1 MIDEQASTVSAGIEP
16 CRPPLGMPPAAWDP
30 ELSEA
35 TVPISQYF
43 WIIQRQRWKII
54 AAIMTCVVVTLL
66 VSVRLTP
73 VYESTTTVDVD
84 RRMPTGILGQEAA
97 QLVNNDADQFLA
109 TQVKLIQSDSVL
121 RPVVNRYK
129 LREREKDA
137 VEAPGTGKPAEVEE
151 APVVLKK
158 LRVTRPPNT
167 YLLLISYRS
176 PDRRLAA
183 NVSNS
188 IAQSYLEHTY
198 NIRYKAAAGLSQ
210 FMERQ
215 LEELKAKMERSS
227 AALAQFE
234 RELSVINP
242 EEKINILS
250 NRLVQLN
257 TEYTNAQAERL
268 KKEAA
273 FNSVKT
279 GTMEAAQVSTQGE
292 ALKKLTK
299 TWPKRSG
306 TLQN

>member
-1 MIDEQASTVSAGIEP
+1 MIDEQASTMSAGIEP
-16 CRPPLGMPPAAWDP
+16 CRPPLAMPPAAWDP

-137 VEAPGTGKPAEVEE
+137 VEAPGTGEPAEGEE

-183 NVSNS
+183 DVSNS

-234 RELSVINP
+234 RELSVI
-242 EEKINILS
+242 
-250 NRLVQLN
+250 
-257 TEYTNAQAERL
+257 
-268 KKEAA
+268 
-273 FNSVKT
+273 
-279 GTMEAAQVSTQGE
+279 
-292 ALKKLTK
+292 
-299 TWPKRSG
+299 
-306 TLQN
+306 